1 MVRRLDFFSV
11 LGLTVTLYFLTIK
24 QGLPKASHLDL
35 TLVSVLSGLSYEQCT
50 YQSMENDQATAY
62 GKTI

>member
-11 LGLTVTLYFLTIK
+11 LGLVETLYLLTIK
-24 QGLPKASHLDL
+24 QGLPKALHFDL
-35 TLVSVLSGLSYEQCT
+35 TLLSVLSDLSYEQYP
-50 YQSMENDQATAY
+50 YQSIENDQARAY